1 MLSLSPSLFC
11 SLLTSRTS
19 LFFRFHYYSINLCT
33 IAGYFIA
40 DDNSAP
46 DGWICVMD
54 GINVAILWIFTVE
67 LVVKILVESPV
78 FFPFWQESTF
88 NKIDVIAIFGSIF
101 GTVLSPL
108 VGDWMKKW

>member
-1 MLSLSPSLFC
+1 ML
-11 SLLTSRTS
+11 TVTID
-19 LFFRFHYYSINLCT
+19 SINLLT
-33 IAGYFIA
+33 ITGYFIA

-46 DGWICVMD
+46 DGWICVLD
-54 GINVAILWIFTVE
+54 AINVAILWIFTVE
-67 LVVKILVESPV
+67 LVVKIFVESPV
-78 FFPFWQESTF
+78 FFPFWEESTF